1 MFNRTDVLIAV
12 ALTFTFACL
21 ASYPPESG
29 VLALF
34 LGLSFTSVVLWL
46 SLRARDE
53 SPDLKALRLQIGDM
67 REELA
72 AVKAQV
78 ERLVL
83 GGRRG

>member
-1 MFNRTDVLIAV
+1 
-12 ALTFTFACL
+12 
-21 ASYPPESG
+21 